1 MHWAWAAMEGSALEE
16 MALWGPLPAAGA
28 SLGSAGPSLAVG
40 VLLRAPQ
47 LSIWKMERNTQS

>member
-1 MHWAWAAMEGSALEE
+1 MHWAWAAMEGSVLEE

-28 SLGSAGPSLAVG
+28 SLGSAGPSLVVG

-47 LSIWKMERNTQS
+47 LLVVEI